1 MESERIKS
9 ITINISLILFFI
21 SLTQNAVKIYY
32 HGECLYSSSIS
43 YLLSGGIAFFGG
55 GLLEQIIWFANPLSL
70 IAIIMLQRNDR
81 KAIVLSCIA
90 LLLAISFSFWTE
102 ILGSESGSQAKILSL
117 ELGYFL
123 WVASIITLTIGTFLF
138 FIIEKK
144 ELNEE
149 ENRIL

>member
-9 ITINISLILFFI
+9 ITINVSLLLFFI

-32 HGECLYSSSIS
+32 HGESQDSSSIS
-43 YLLSGGIAFFGG
+43 YLLTGSIAFFGG
-55 GLLEQIIWFANPLSL
+55 GLLEEIIWLANPLCL
-70 IAIIMLQRNDR
+70 YAIIMLQRKDR

-102 ILGSESGSQAKILSL
+102 ILGSESGSLAKILSL

-123 WVASIITLTIGTFLF
+123 WLLSIITLTIGTFLF
-138 FIIEKK
+138 FIVEKK
-144 ELNEE
+144 ELIDD
-149 ENRIL
+149 ENSIV

>member
-9 ITINISLILFFI
+9 ITINVSLLLFFI

-32 HGECLYSSSIS
+32 HGESQDSSSIS
-43 YLLSGGIAFFGG
+43 YLLTGSIAFFGG
-55 GLLEQIIWFANPLSL
+55 GLLEEIIWLANPLCL
-70 IAIIMLQRNDR
+70 YAIIMLQRKDR

-102 ILGSESGSQAKILSL
+102 ILGSESGSLAKILSL

-123 WVASIITLTIGTFLF
+123 WLLSIITLTIGTFLF
-138 FIIEKK
+138 FIVEKK
-144 ELNEE
+144 ELIEE
-149 ENRIL
+149 ENSIL

>member
-9 ITINISLILFFI
+9 ITINVSLLLFFI

-32 HGECLYSSSIS
+32 HGEFQDSSSIS
-43 YLLSGGIAFFGG
+43 YLLTGSIAFFGG
-55 GLLEQIIWFANPLSL
+55 GLLEEIIWLANPLCL
-70 IAIIMLQRNDR
+70 YAIIMLQRKDR

-102 ILGSESGSQAKILSL
+102 ILGSESGSLATILSL

-123 WVASIITLTIGTFLF
+123 WLLSIITLTIGTFLF
-138 FIIEKK
+138 FIVEKK
-144 ELNEE
+144 ELIED
-149 ENRIL
+149 ENSIV

>member
-1 MESERIKS
+1 MDSERIKS
-9 ITINISLILFFI
+9 ITINISLLLFFI

-32 HGECLYSSSIS
+32 HGESHDSSSIS
-43 YLLSGGIAFFGG
+43 YLLTGSIAFFGG
-55 GLLEQIIWFANPLSL
+55 GLLEEIIWLANPLCL
-70 IAIIMLQRNDR
+70 CAIIMLQRNDR

-102 ILGSESGSQAKILSL
+102 ILGSESGSLAKILSL

-123 WVASIITLTIGTFLF
+123 WVASIVILTIGTFFF
-138 FIIEKK
+138 FIIEKR

-149 ENRIL
+149 ESSIV